1 MHVIVIGA
9 GIVGVCAA
17 HALRHAG
24 CDVTVLERR
33 SGVAQEASFA
43 NAGVM
48 APGYVGPWAAPGMPG
63 RILSHLFSAESP
75 VVFRPSFS
83 PALWRWL
90 RRWLRECKVDRYRVN
105 RERMQRLAFYS
116 QAELRVLRTQYALD
130 YEQASGYLQ
139 LFRTQ
144 REFDASAPVRALLT
158 ELGVRHALADAVQCR
173 TLEPALHEPTELA
186 GALHLPDDETGNCAF
201 FTHQLK
207 DIALREGVAFR
218 FGVDVQRIDTAA
230 GRVEALQT
238 SAGPLQADAYVVA
251 GGVDSAALL
260 AATGLRLPLA
270 AVKGYSVTAP
280 ITAFDHAPFV
290 SVMDETYKVAITR
303 MGNRM
308 RVAGT
313 AELGTRG
320 MALRDGALRTLL
332 KVAQDWFPYAASY
345 RQGKF
350 WIGARP
356 MLPDGPPL
364 LGRTP
369 LANLYLDVGH
379 GSSGWVM
386 AVGSGRIVADV
397 IAGRAPAIDTDGL
410 TLGRYGIEV
419 AR

>member
-1 MHVIVIGA
+1 MRIAVVGA

-17 HALRHAG
+17 HALRRAG

-48 APGYVGPWAAPGMPG
+48 APGYVGPWAAPGMPR
-63 RILSHLFSAESP
+63 RILSHLLRAESP
-75 VVFRPSFS
+75 VVFRPSLD

-90 RRWLRECKVDRYRVN
+90 RRWFRECELQRYRRN

-130 YEQASGYLQ
+130 YEQSSGYLQ
-139 LFRTQ
+139 LYRTQ
-144 REFDASAPVRALLT
+144 RELDASAPVRALLA
-158 ELGVRHALADAVQCR
+158 ELGVRHALADPVQCR
-173 TLEPALHEPTELA
+173 TLEPALHEPTVLA

-201 FTHQLK
+201 FAHQLK
-207 DIALREGVAFR
+207 DIAIREGAEFR
-218 FGVDVQRIDTAA
+218 FGIDVQRIEVAN
-230 GRVEALQT
+230 GRVQGLLT
-238 SAGPLQADAYVVA
+238 SAGSVHADAYVLA

-260 AATGLRLPLA
+260 ADAGIRIPLI
-270 AVKGYSVTAP
+270 AVKGYSATAP

-313 AELGTRG
+313 AEIGTRG
-320 MALRDGALRTLL
+320 MELRDGALRTLL
-332 KVAQDWFPYAASY
+332 KVAQDWFPYAASF

-350 WIGARP
+350 WVGARP

-369 LANLYLDVGH
+369 LANLYLNTGH

-386 AVGSGRIVADV
+386 AVGSGRVVADV
-397 IAGRAPAIDTDGL
+397 ILGREPAIDMDGL
-410 TLGRYGIEV
+410 TLARYGIGSDG
-419 AR
+419 

>member
-1 MHVIVIGA
+1 MKVVVVGA

-17 HALRHAG
+17 HALRRAG

-48 APGYVGPWAAPGMPG
+48 APGYVGPWAAPGMP
-63 RILSHLFSAESP
+63 RKVLSYLLRSEAP
-75 VVFRPSFS
+75 VVFRPSFD

-90 RRWLRECKVDRYRVN
+90 RRWFRECELQRYRSN

-116 QAELRVLRTQYALD
+116 QAEMRVLRTQYALD

-139 LFRTQ
+139 LYRTQ
-144 REFDASAPVRALLT
+144 RELDASAPVRALLT

-173 TLEPALHEPTELA
+173 TLEPALHEPTPLA

-201 FTHQLK
+201 FAHQLK
-207 DIALREGVAFR
+207 DIALREGAEFR
-218 FGVDVQRIDTAA
+218 FGVDVQRIEAAA
-230 GRVEALQT
+230 GRVECLHT
-238 SAGPLQADAYVVA
+238 SAGPLRADAYVMA

-260 AATGLRLPLA
+260 AAAGIRIPLI
-270 AVKGYSVTAP
+270 AVKGYSATAP

-290 SVMDETYKVAITR
+290 SVMDEAYKVAITR
-303 MGNRM
+303 LGNRM

-313 AELGTRG
+313 AEIGTRG
-320 MALRDGALRTLL
+320 MEPRDSALRTLL

-345 RQGKF
+345 RQAKF
-350 WIGARP
+350 WVGARP

-364 LGRTP
+364 LGRSP
-369 LANLYLDVGH
+369 LANFYLNTGH

-386 AVGSGRIVADV
+386 AVGSGRVVADL
-397 IAGRAPAIDTDGL
+397 ITGREPAIDLDGL
-410 TLGRYGIEV
+410 TLARYGVEV
-419 AR
+419 AG